1 MTTRTHASPDWL
13 RATLRAHGISQLA
26 AARMLGL
33 SPAYLRCWLMS
44 PACPSSRR
52 MPVRQAQ
59 RLLALL
65 AERGQSVPKSAGK
78 SPK

>member
-1 MTTRTHASPDWL
+1 MTNRAHASPDWL
-13 RATLRAHGISQLA
+13 RATLRAHGLSQLA
-26 AARMLGL
+26 AARLMGL
-33 SPAYLRCWLMS
+33 SPAYFRCWLMS

-65 AERGQSVPKSAGK
+65 AERSQSVPESAEK
-78 SPK
+78 LHK